1 MDENIEL
8 LVFLYKNTE
17 MGVFSTNSLI
27 NKIQKKENKIKSI
40 LEDELKIY
48 EDYYQKVQNML
59 DEANVDYKGINPI
72 TKITSE
78 MGIKM
83 ETMKDNSDAALAQM
97 LVEGMTMG
105 IVTATSKIKNYEDK
119 TDKKIIKLTKDYINF
134 QENEINKLKK
144 FM

>member
-59 DEANVDYKGINPI
+59 DETNIDYKGTNPI

-119 TDKKIIKLTKDYINF
+119 ADKKIIKLTKNYINF
-134 QENEINKLKK
+134 QQEEINKLKE